1 MPILADDLELIWAP
15 YDRSTYDSVLE
26 KITRRDVVLEIG
38 AGDLR
43 LSMEMAQIAESVYAI
58 EIQATLLPAL
68 DQRATLPENLHIIL
82 GDARHIEFPQGVRT
96 GVLLM
101 RHCTRFTLYSE
112 KIIASGAHRLITNAR
127 WGMGVEVVDLTAKRL
142 RYGDLAIGWYA
153 CHCGAAGFKEGPVE
167 LLTGAVL
174 DCQNEVTGC
183 PACEAQGKQVH

>member
-1 MPILADDLELIWAP
+1 MPNQADDWELIWAP

-43 LSMEMAQIAESVYAI
+43 LSREMAQIAVSVYAI

-68 DQRATLPENLHIIL
+68 DQRVTLPENLHIIL
-82 GDARHIEFPQGVRT
+82 GDARQIEFPQGITT
-96 GVLLM
+96 GVLVM
-101 RHCTRFTLYSE
+101 RHCTRFAIYS
-112 KIIASGAHRLITNAR
+112 KKLIAVGAHRLITNAR

-142 RYGDLAIGWYA
+142 KYGDLDIGWYA
-153 CHCGAAGFKEGPVE
+153 CDCGAAGFKEGPVE

-174 DCQNEVTGC
+174 DRQNEVSDC
-183 PACEAQGKQVH
+183 PACEVQGRQVH